1 MLAKTKNERMILV
14 QSNIIK
20 HEYAQ
25 MVKTASPGTKVWPAM
40 LGAFFIGG
48 LICTLGEL
56 LANIYILAG
65 MQKDAAYTA
74 VSITLIFAAT
84 VLTGL
89 DIYPKIA
96 KIGGAGTLVPITGFA
111 NAIASP
117 AIEFKSEG
125 YILGL
130 GAKLFSIAGPVL
142 VYGYSAGIIYGLIF
156 YLFKL

>member
-1 MLAKTKNERMILV
+1 MQT
-14 QSNIIK
+14 NIVK
-20 HEYAQ
+20 QDYAQ
-25 MVKTASPGTKVWPAM
+25 MVKKASPNTKVFSAC
-40 LGAFFIGG
+40 LGAFVVGG
-48 LICTLGEL
+48 LICTFGEL
-56 LANIYILAG
+56 LANMYMLAG
-65 MQKDAAYTA
+65 MPQDTAYTT
-74 VSITLIFAAT
+74 VSITLIFISA

-130 GAKLFSIAGPVL
+130 GAKLFGIAGPVL
-142 VYGYSAGIIYGLIF
+142 VYGYSAGILYGIII